1 MDCVKAGTEGT
12 DFFRPAIK
20 ILYGKKGA
28 TNSFLSV
35 DAGSVIDTN
44 YKLLKIDN
52 PASDI
57 SVDYHIKALNIGIVT
72 SAPIFKTV
80 FIKKEQEGS
89 QPKLCLYEK
98 ITLEAGA
105 APKQSLIKCVNRKR
119 AQNAGIF
126 PTVSDPF
133 HTHLSFGAKFLKNNA
148 SLFSSTIDANL
159 HSSIIDASLS
169 MVTFSFETLTD
180 LKNKYNLSKD
190 LITILKSNLVSYN
203 LNYKHQE
210 LNIVNNLIQ
219 VRHLATG
226 FMLIKR
232 EVIEKMMVMYPET
245 KYIDDTGF
253 VAPELSTK
261 TYALFDGGVI
271 DNHYF
276 SEDWLFCH
284 RWENIG
290 GKIWAD
296 ISIDLTHIGVES
308 YSGSLITNILSM
320 NR

>member
-1 MDCVKAGTEGT
+1 
-12 DFFRPAIK
+12 
-20 ILYGKKGA
+20 
-28 TNSFLSV
+28 
-35 DAGSVIDTN
+35 
-44 YKLLKIDN
+44 
-52 PASDI
+52 
-57 SVDYHIKALNIGIVT
+57 
-72 SAPIFKTV
+72 
-80 FIKKEQEGS
+80 
-89 QPKLCLYEK
+89 
-98 ITLEAGA
+98 
-105 APKQSLIKCVNRKR
+105 
-119 AQNAGIF
+119 
-126 PTVSDPF
+126 
-133 HTHLSFGAKFLKNNA
+133 
-148 SLFSSTIDANL
+148 
-159 HSSIIDASLS
+159 
-169 MVTFSFETLTD
+169 
-180 LKNKYNLSKD
+180 
-190 LITILKSNLVSYN
+190 

-232 EVIEKMMVMYPET
+232 EAIEKMIIMYSET

-284 RWENIG
+284 RWEKIG